1 MSFRS
6 KIIAI
11 VAAAALILAALIVIV
26 RRPRVAV
33 QPSIRDS
40 ESVMA
45 DTAAPAMVDSL
56 AARRPDYRL
65 LLHALARYRAL
76 AADTT
81 IASFPTPSAMPVHPG
96 DSLGSLAALRA
107 RLTAVG
113 DLDRATVAD
122 TTGRYTGTLV
132 DAVRDFQRRH
142 GLDDDGI
149 LGVATVH
156 QLQTPLAVRVRQ
168 IGLSL
173 DRIRAEP
180 PLKNGPYI
188 VVNVPAFHLFAF
200 NALDTDSASALDM
213 RVIVGNAVGTPT
225 PTLVGELR
233 YLDFWPDWN
242 VPRSILVK
250 DILPKLAR
258 DPMYL
263 RHQDMELVR
272 GNAAL
277 GDTVTPKVI
286 AALQSGALRVRQRR
300 GPTNSLGLVKFVIPN
315 DSDIYLHDTP
325 AKALFAQTRRDFS
338 HGCIRL
344 KRARDLAIWA
354 IGDHLGWDADS
365 VDAALAG
372 PDFRRVRLPRPI
384 PVMLEY
390 IPAMAIANGVVWF
403 LPDVYGSDS
412 AAVNAWRD
420 SLPVVARKH

>member
-6 KIIAI
+6 KVIAI
-11 VAAAALILAALIVIV
+11 IVGAALILAVLLVIV
-26 RRPRVAV
+26 RRPPVAV
-33 QPSIRDS
+33 QVPVRDS
-40 ESVMA
+40 AIAIA
-45 DTAAPAMVDSL
+45 DTVAPAIVDSL

-76 AADTT
+76 AADPA
-81 IASFPTPSAMPVHPG
+81 IALFPTPSAMPVHPG
-96 DSLGSLAALRA
+96 DSLSSLAVLRA
-107 RLTAVG
+107 RLTVFG
-113 DLDRATVAD
+113 DLDSTDVAD
-122 TTGRYTGTLV
+122 TTGRYSGAV
-132 DAVRDFQRRH
+132 VNAVRDFQRRH

-149 LGVATVH
+149 LGPATVR

-180 PLKNGPYI
+180 PLGDGPYI
-188 VVNVPAFHLFAF
+188 VVNVPGFHLFAF
-200 NALDTDSASALDM
+200 NGLDADSAPALDM
-213 RVIVGNAVGTPT
+213 RVIVGQAVQTPT
-225 PTLVGELR
+225 PSLVGKVQS
-233 YLDFWPDWN
+233 LDFWPDWN

-250 DILPKLAR
+250 DVLPKLAR

-277 GDTVTPKVI
+277 GDTVTPAVI
-286 AALQSGALRVRQRR
+286 AGLQSGALRVRQRR

-344 KRARDLAIWA
+344 AHARDLAIWA
-354 IGDHLGWDADS
+354 IGDHSGWDADS
-365 VDAALAG
+365 VDTALAG
-372 PDFRRVRLPRPI
+372 PQSRRVRLPRPI

-390 IPAMAIANGVVWF
+390 NPAMATAGGVVWF
-403 LPDVYGSDS
+403 PPDVYGSDS
-412 AAVNAWRD
+412 TAVNGWRD
-420 SLPVVARKH
+420 GLPVVARKH